1 MPDTIAA
8 LARRLARLERR
19 VTVLERARRAPYPAW
34 RDLPLTGDTAV
45 PDPAQ
50 PPQMRANL
58 WDTLEFCG
66 RIGLPVG
73 RAVDESVVALLPDG
87 YAPAVPRTIPVASD
101 AARRGLHLDIDPEGR
116 IMLRVQDGGSVKAT
130 WLSLD
135 SASCRID
142 AADDEE
148 LFHK

>member
-8 LARRLARLERR
+8 LARRLAKLDRR
-19 VTVLERARRAPYPAW
+19 VTALERARRAPYPPW
-34 RDLPLTGDTAV
+34 RDVPLTGDTSV

-58 WDTLEFCG
+58 WDTLEFSG
-66 RIGLPVG
+66 RIGLPDG
-73 RAVDESVVALLPDG
+73 RAVDGTVIGLLPDG
-87 YAPAVPRTIPVASD
+87 YWPAVPRTVPVASD
-101 AARRGLHLDIDPEGR
+101 AARRALHLDIDPKGR
-116 IMLRVQDGGSVKAT
+116 LILRVQDGGSVKAT

-142 AADDEE
+142 GDDEE
-148 LFHK
+148 

>member
-1 MPDTIAA
+1 MPDTIAT

-19 VTVLERARRAPYPAW
+19 VTNLERARRAPYPPW

-45 PDPAQ
+45 PDSAQ

-58 WDTLEFCG
+58 WDTLEFSG
-66 RIGLPVG
+66 RIGLPSG
-73 RAVDESVVALLPDG
+73 RAVDEAVVALLPDG
-87 YAPAVPRTIPVASD
+87 YWPAVPRTVPVASD
-101 AARRGLHLDIDPEGR
+101 ANRRELHLDISPEGR
-116 IMLRVQDGGSVKAT
+116 MTLRVQDGGSVKAT

-142 AADDEE
+142 GDDG
-148 LFHK
+148 

>member
-19 VTVLERARRAPYPAW
+19 VTALERARRAPYPPW
-34 RDLPLTGDTAV
+34 RDVPLTGDTSV
-45 PDPAQ
+45 PDPEQ

-58 WDTLEFCG
+58 WDTLEFSG
-66 RIGLPVG
+66 RIGLPGG
-73 RAVDESVVALLPDG
+73 RAMDETVVGLLPEG
-87 YAPAVPRTIPVASD
+87 YWPAVPRTVPVASD
-101 AARRGLHLDIDPEGR
+101 ANRRELHLVISPDGQ
-116 IMLRVQDGGSVKAT
+116 MTLRVQDGGSVKAT

-142 AADDEE
+142 GEGEE
-148 LFHK
+148 